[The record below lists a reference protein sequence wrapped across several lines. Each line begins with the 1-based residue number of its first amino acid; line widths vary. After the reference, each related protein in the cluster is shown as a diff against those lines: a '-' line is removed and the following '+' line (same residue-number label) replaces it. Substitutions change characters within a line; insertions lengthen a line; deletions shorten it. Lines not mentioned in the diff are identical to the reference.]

1 MIAANSKRKIYLFT
15 APDCNG
21 LIRKLSSGEFRLYSR
36 KRSGSTIVRKHI
48 GTYCSLAIAKKFQQ
62 EL

>member
-1 MIAANSKRKIYLFT
+1 MIAANSKRKITLFT

-36 KRSGSTIVRKHI
+36 KRRGNTIVRKHI
-48 GTYCSLAIAKKFQQ
+48 GTYCSLAIAKKIQQ